1 MKSIIIICLCFTS
14 VYLNEITFSMGT
26 STYSSGIAIGGQIPI
41 TAKAETQTTGTVTV
55 GEGALI
61 LKEGGSTA
69 ANITCE
75 AIQIGNTD
83 TTLTCTTDTVLP
95 ATDGKAYTLALD
107 ESLDTQITKS
117 DPDDSLTYALGT
129 NVVFAYSA
137 SAPPVG
143 DNTITFNLV
152 SPTYSAEIATTG
164 TIKIKAT
171 STANTKGTVAVAGGL
186 TLTKTGG
193 TAITLTCTGV
203 QIKTTGSE
211 LSCNPSSKIE
221 AAAGNVYTLG
231 IITNDAT
238 KFTHADDANLVF
250 ALGTSKTLTYS
261 TENPNSSAQNPNSG
275 SSSAF
280 SLKFNMISLLLF
292 FLF

>member
-1 MKSIIIICLCFTS
+1 
-14 VYLNEITFSMGT
+14 MGA
-26 STYSSGIAIGGQIPI
+26 STYSSAIAIGGEVPI
-41 TAKAETQTTGTVTV
+41 TAIAETETGGTITVT
-55 GEGALI
+55 EGGLI
-61 LKEGGSTA
+61 LKTGSDTA
-69 ANITCE
+69 ANLTCQ
-75 AIQIGNTD
+75 AKKIGATD
-83 TTLTCTTDTVLP
+83 TTLTCTTDTALP
-95 ATDGKAYTLALD
+95 ATEGKTYTLALGASP
-107 ESLDTQITKS
+107 ETKITKS
-117 DPDDSLTYALGT
+117 DSTDALTYELGDD
-129 NVVFAYSA
+129 VEFAYSA
-137 SAPPVG
+137 PVVVEG

-171 STANTKGTVAVAGGL
+171 STTNTEGTVAVAGGL

-231 IITNDAT
+231 IITNDAN
-238 KFTHADDANLVF
+238 KFTHADDDNLVF

-261 TENPNSSAQNPNSG
+261 TENPNSSSENPNSG
-275 SSSAF
+275 SSSSF
-280 SLKFNMISLLLF
+280 FLYFIMISLLLF

>member
-14 VYLNEITFSMGT
+14 VYLNEITFSMGA

-83 TTLTCTTDTVLP
+83 TTLTCTTDTALP

-129 NVVFAYSA
+129 NIAFAYSA
-137 SAPPVG
+137 PAVVGG

-203 QIKTTGSE
+203 QIVKE
-211 LSCNPSSKIE
+211 MF
-221 AAAGNVYTLG
+221 
-231 IITNDAT
+231 IID
-238 KFTHADDANLVF
+238 KLDLLVIIKNYKNF
-250 ALGTSKTLTYS
+250 
-261 TENPNSSAQNPNSG
+261 
-275 SSSAF
+275 
-280 SLKFNMISLLLF
+280 
-292 FLF
+292 

>member
-14 VYLNEITFSMGT
+14 VYLNEIKFSMGA
-26 STYSSGIAIGGQIPI
+26 STYSSAIAIGGEVPI
-41 TAKAETQTTGTVTV
+41 TAIAETETGGTITVT
-55 GEGALI
+55 EGGLI
-61 LKEGGSTA
+61 LKTGSDTA
-69 ANITCE
+69 ANLTCQ
-75 AIQIGNTD
+75 AKKIGATD
-83 TTLTCTTDTVLP
+83 TTLTCTTNTALP
-95 ATDGKAYTLALD
+95 ATDGKTYTLALAD
-107 ESLDTQITKS
+107 SKITKS
-117 DPDDSLTYALGT
+117 EPSDSLTYELST
-129 NVVFAYSA
+129 NIEFAYSA
-137 SAPPVG
+137 PVVG
-143 DNTITFNLV
+143 CNTITFNLV

-231 IITNDAT
+231 IITNDAN
-238 KFTHADDANLVF
+238 KFTHADDDNLVF
-250 ALGTSKTLTYS
+250 ALGTIKTLTYS
-261 TENPNSSAQNPNSG
+261 TENPNSSSKNPNSG

-280 SLKFNMISLLLF
+280 SLKFSMISLLLF

>member
-14 VYLNEITFSMGT
+14 VYLNEIKFSMGA

-55 GEGALI
+55 GAGGLI
-61 LKEGGSTA
+61 LKEGSSTA

-75 AIQIGNTD
+75 AKKIEATD
-83 TTLTCTTDTVLP
+83 TTLTCTTDTALP
-95 ATDGKAYTLALD
+95 ATEGKEYTLALD
-107 ESLDTQITKS
+107 DSKISKS
-117 DPDDSLTYALGT
+117 DSESLTYALGT
-129 NVVFAYSA
+129 NVAFAYSA
-137 SAPPVG
+137 PAVVGG

-171 STANTKGTVAVAGGL
+171 STTNTKGTVAVAGGL

-203 QIKTTGSE
+203 QIVKE
-211 LSCNPSSKIE
+211 MF
-221 AAAGNVYTLG
+221 
-231 IITNDAT
+231 IID
-238 KFTHADDANLVF
+238 KLDLLVIIKNYKNF
-250 ALGTSKTLTYS
+250 
-261 TENPNSSAQNPNSG
+261 
-275 SSSAF
+275 
-280 SLKFNMISLLLF
+280 
-292 FLF
+292 

>member
-1 MKSIIIICLCFTS
+1 M
-14 VYLNEITFSMGT
+14 
-26 STYSSGIAIGGQIPI
+26 AIGENLNTKI
-41 TAKAETQTTGTVTV
+41 T
-55 GEGALI
+55 
-61 LKEGGSTA
+61 KE
-69 ANITCE
+69 
-75 AIQIGNTD
+75 D
-83 TTLTCTTDTVLP
+83 
-95 ATDGKAYTLALD
+95 ATDD
-107 ESLDTQITKS
+107 
-117 DPDDSLTYALGT
+117 LTYALGT
-129 NVVFAYSA
+129 NVQFAYR
-137 SAPPVG
+137 APVIGGG

-171 STANTKGTVAVAGGL
+171 STTNTIGTVAVAGGL

-231 IITNDAT
+231 IITNDAN
-238 KFTHADDANLVF
+238 KFTHADDDNLVF

-261 TENPNSSAQNPNSG
+261 TENPNPSSENPNSD

-280 SLKFNMISLLLF
+280 SLKFSMISLLLF

>member
-14 VYLNEITFSMGT
+14 VYLNEIKFSMGA
-26 STYSSGIAIGGQIPI
+26 STYSSGIAIGGEVPI
-41 TAKAETQTTGTVTV
+41 TAKAGTQTTGTVTV
-55 GEGALI
+55 GAGGLI
-61 LKEGGSTA
+61 LKEGGSAA
-69 ANITCE
+69 ANLTCQ
-75 AIQIGNTD
+75 AKQIGATD
-83 TTLTCTTDTVLP
+83 TTLTCTTDTALP
-95 ATDGKAYTLALD
+95 ATEGKTYTLDLD
-107 ESLDTQITKS
+107 ASKISKS
-117 DPDDSLTYALGT
+117 EEGDDLTYALGT
-129 NVVFAYSA
+129 NVEFAYSA
-137 SAPPVG
+137 PVVEDG

-171 STANTKGTVAVAGGL
+171 STTNTKGTVAVAGGL

-193 TAITLTCTGV
+193 TAITLSCTGV

-231 IITNDAT
+231 IITNDAN
-238 KFTHADDANLVF
+238 KFTHADDDNLVF

-261 TENPNSSAQNPNSG
+261 TETPNSSSQNPNSSG

-280 SLKFNMISLLLF
+280 SLKFSMISLLLF

>member
-14 VYLNEITFSMGT
+14 VYLNEITFSMGA

-55 GEGALI
+55 GAGALI

-69 ANITCE
+69 ANLTCQAKKIE
-75 AIQIGNTD
+75 ATD
-83 TTLTCTTDTVLP
+83 TTLTCTTDAALP
-95 ATDGKAYTLALD
+95 ATDGKAYTLALG
-107 ESLDTQITKS
+107 ESLETKITKS
-117 DPDDSLTYALGT
+117 DPGDSLTYALGT
-129 NVVFAYSA
+129 NVAFAYSA
-137 SAPPVG
+137 PVVVG

-171 STANTKGTVAVAGGL
+171 STTNTIGTVAVTGEL

-261 TENPNSSAQNPNSG
+261 TENPNSSSQNPNSG

>member
-14 VYLNEITFSMGT
+14 VYLNEIKFSMGA

-41 TAKAETQTTGTVTV
+41 TAKADTQTTGTVTV
-55 GEGALI
+55 GAGALI
-61 LKEGGSTA
+61 LKEGSSTA

-75 AIQIGNTD
+75 AKKIEATD
-83 TTLTCTTDTVLP
+83 TTLTCTTDTALP
-95 ATDGKAYTLALD
+95 ATDGKTYTLALAD
-107 ESLDTQITKS
+107 SKITKS
-117 DPDDSLTYALGT
+117 EPSDSLTYELST
-129 NVVFAYSA
+129 NIEFAYSA
-137 SAPPVG
+137 PVVEDG

-171 STANTKGTVAVAGGL
+171 STTNTIGTVAVAVGL

-193 TAITLTCTGV
+193 TAITLTTGV

-231 IITNDAT
+231 IITNDAN
-238 KFTHADDANLVF
+238 KFTHADDDNLVF
-250 ALGTSKTLTYS
+250 ALGTIKTLTYS
-261 TENPNSSAQNPNSG
+261 TENPNSSSKNPNSG

-280 SLKFNMISLLLF
+280 SLKFSMISLLLF

>member
-14 VYLNEITFSMGT
+14 VYLNKITFSMGA
-26 STYSSGIAIGGQIPI
+26 STYSSEIATGGQIPI
-41 TAKAETQTTGTVTV
+41 TAIAESQTTGTVTV
-55 GEGALI
+55 GAGGLI
-61 LKEGGSTA
+61 LKEGDSPA
-69 ANITCE
+69 ASLTCD
-75 AIQIGNTD
+75 AIQIKDTA
-83 TTLTCTTDTVLP
+83 TTLTCTTNAGLP
-95 ATDGKAYTLALD
+95 ATAGKAYTLALD
-107 ESLDTQITKS
+107 DSKISKSESG
-117 DPDDSLTYALGT
+117 DSLTYELGT
-129 NVVFAYSA
+129 NVAFAYSA
-137 SAPPVG
+137 PVVVG
-143 DNTITFNLV
+143 DNTITFNLA

-171 STANTKGTVAVAGGL
+171 STTNTIGTVAVAGGL

-261 TENPNSSAQNPNSG
+261 TENPNPSSENPNSG

-280 SLKFNMISLLLF
+280 SLKFSMISLLLF

>member
-1 MKSIIIICLCFTS
+1 M
-14 VYLNEITFSMGT
+14 
-26 STYSSGIAIGGQIPI
+26 
-41 TAKAETQTTGTVTV
+41 
-55 GEGALI
+55 ALADS
-61 LKEGGSTA
+61 K
-69 ANITCE
+69 
-75 AIQIGNTD
+75 
-83 TTLTCTTDTVLP
+83 
-95 ATDGKAYTLALD
+95 
-107 ESLDTQITKS
+107 ITKS
-117 DPDDSLTYALGT
+117 EPGDSLTYAVGT
-129 NVVFAYSA
+129 NVAFAYSA
-137 SAPPVG
+137 PVVEDG

-193 TAITLTCTGV
+193 TAITLTTGV

-231 IITNDAT
+231 IITNDAN
-238 KFTHADDANLVF
+238 KFTHADDDNLVF
-250 ALGTSKTLTYS
+250 ALGTIKTLTYS
-261 TENPNSSAQNPNSG
+261 TENPNSSSKNPNSG

-280 SLKFNMISLLLF
+280 SLKFSMISLLLF

>member
-14 VYLNEITFSMGT
+14 VYLNEIKFSMGA

-41 TAKAETQTTGTVTV
+41 TAKAQTQTTGTVTV
-55 GEGALI
+55 GAGALI
-61 LKEGGSTA
+61 LKEGSSTA

-75 AIQIGNTD
+75 AKKIEATD
-83 TTLTCTTDTVLP
+83 TTLTCTTDTALP
-95 ATDGKAYTLALD
+95 ATEGKEYTLALD
-107 ESLDTQITKS
+107 DSKISKS
-117 DPDDSLTYALGT
+117 DPGDSLTYALGT
-129 NVVFAYSA
+129 NVAFAYSA
-137 SAPPVG
+137 PAVVGG

-203 QIKTTGSE
+203 QIVKE
-211 LSCNPSSKIE
+211 MF
-221 AAAGNVYTLG
+221 
-231 IITNDAT
+231 IID
-238 KFTHADDANLVF
+238 KLDLLVIIKNYKNF
-250 ALGTSKTLTYS
+250 
-261 TENPNSSAQNPNSG
+261 
-275 SSSAF
+275 
-280 SLKFNMISLLLF
+280 
-292 FLF
+292 

>member
-1 MKSIIIICLCFTS
+1 
-14 VYLNEITFSMGT
+14 VYLNEIKFSMGA

-55 GEGALI
+55 GAGALI

-69 ANITCE
+69 ANLTCQAKKIE
-75 AIQIGNTD
+75 ATD
-83 TTLTCTTDTVLP
+83 TTLTCTTDTALP
-95 ATDGKAYTLALD
+95 ATDGKAYTLALG
-107 ESLDTQITKS
+107 ENLDSKITKS
-117 DPDDSLTYALGT
+117 EPGDSLTYAVGT
-129 NVVFAYSA
+129 NVAFAYSA
-137 SAPPVG
+137 PGVVGG

-171 STANTKGTVAVAGGL
+171 STTNTTGTVAVAGGL

-221 AAAGNVYTLG
+221 AVAGNVYTLG
-231 IITNDAT
+231 IITNDAI
-238 KFTHADDANLVF
+238 KFTHAGDANLVF

-261 TENPNSSAQNPNSG
+261 TENPNSSSQNPNSG

>member
-14 VYLNEITFSMGT
+14 VYLNEIKFSMGA

-55 GEGALI
+55 GAGALI
-61 LKEGGSTA
+61 LKEGSSTA

-75 AIQIGNTD
+75 AKKIEATD
-83 TTLTCTTDTVLP
+83 TTLTCTTDTALP
-95 ATDGKAYTLALD
+95 ATEGKEYTLALD
-107 ESLDTQITKS
+107 DSKISKS
-117 DPDDSLTYALGT
+117 DSESLTYALGT
-129 NVVFAYSA
+129 NVAFAYSA
-137 SAPPVG
+137 PAVVGG

-171 STANTKGTVAVAGGL
+171 STTNTIGTVAVTGEL

-261 TENPNSSAQNPNSG
+261 TENPNPSSENPNSD

-280 SLKFNMISLLLF
+280 SLKFSMISLLLF

>member
-1 MKSIIIICLCFTS
+1 M
-14 VYLNEITFSMGT
+14 
-26 STYSSGIAIGGQIPI
+26 
-41 TAKAETQTTGTVTV
+41 
-55 GEGALI
+55 ALADS
-61 LKEGGSTA
+61 K
-69 ANITCE
+69 
-75 AIQIGNTD
+75 
-83 TTLTCTTDTVLP
+83 
-95 ATDGKAYTLALD
+95 
-107 ESLDTQITKS
+107 ITKS
-117 DPDDSLTYALGT
+117 EPSDSLTYELST
-129 NVVFAYSA
+129 NIEFAYSA
-137 SAPPVG
+137 PVVG
-143 DNTITFNLV
+143 CNTITFNLV

-171 STANTKGTVAVAGGL
+171 STTNTIGTVAVAGGL

-193 TAITLTCTGV
+193 TAITLTTGV

-231 IITNDAT
+231 IITNDAN
-238 KFTHADDANLVF
+238 KFTHADDDNLVF

-261 TENPNSSAQNPNSG
+261 TETPNSSSQNPNSSG

-280 SLKFNMISLLLF
+280 SLKFSMISLLLF

>member
-1 MKSIIIICLCFTS
+1 M
-14 VYLNEITFSMGT
+14 
-26 STYSSGIAIGGQIPI
+26 
-41 TAKAETQTTGTVTV
+41 
-55 GEGALI
+55 ALADS
-61 LKEGGSTA
+61 K
-69 ANITCE
+69 
-75 AIQIGNTD
+75 
-83 TTLTCTTDTVLP
+83 
-95 ATDGKAYTLALD
+95 
-107 ESLDTQITKS
+107 ITKS
-117 DPDDSLTYALGT
+117 EPSDSLTYELST
-129 NVVFAYSA
+129 NIEFAYSA
-137 SAPPVG
+137 PVVG
-143 DNTITFNLV
+143 CNTITFNLV

-171 STANTKGTVAVAGGL
+171 STTNTIGTVAVAGGL

-231 IITNDAT
+231 IITNDAN
-238 KFTHADDANLVF
+238 KFTHADDDNLVF
-250 ALGTSKTLTYS
+250 ALGTIKTLTYS
-261 TENPNSSAQNPNSG
+261 TENPNSSSKNPNSG

-280 SLKFNMISLLLF
+280 SLKFSMISLLLF